1 MIEAR
6 FGLKRRP
13 FDKAIATRDLYLWP
27 GLEELQAR
35 LEMAKGARGIML
47 LTGEPGTGKTVALRR
62 FVDSLNT
69 EHYRAIYL
77 PLATVTVIDAYAQL
91 NRALGGEEVVR
102 SKSLLF
108 REIQAG
114 ISQLTSQGAQPVIIL
129 DEADLLRS
137 PLFDELRILLNFEM
151 DSKDPLLL
159 ILAGQPQLLAKLA
172 LRVHLPFRQRVAMRY
187 RMPPMDETHTRGYLE
202 HHLRLAGRRQ
212 KLFTDEATL
221 QLFVQSGGVPRAI
234 GNLALGAMV
243 HAAARNQDIVE
254 LDDVITTSREVS

>member
-13 FDKAIATRDLYLWP
+13 FDKAIATRDLYGWP

-35 LEMAKGARGIML
+35 LDMAKAARGIML

-62 FVDSLNT
+62 FIDSLHA
-69 EHYRAIYL
+69 EHYRPIYL

-91 NRALGGEEVVR
+91 NRALGGQEVR

-108 REIQAG
+108 REIQNG
-114 ISQLTSQGAQPVIIL
+114 IAQLTAQGTQPVIVL

-137 PLFDELRILLNFEM
+137 PLFDELRILLNFEI

-159 ILAGQPQLLAKLA
+159 ILSGQPQLLAKLA

-187 RMPPMDETHTRGYLE
+187 RMPPMDETHTRGYVE
-202 HHLRLAGRRQ
+202 HQLRLAGRRQ
-212 KLFTDEATL
+212 RLFTEEAMM
-221 QLFVQSGGVPRAI
+221 QIFVQSGGIPRAI
-234 GNLALGAMV
+234 GNLALSAMV
-243 HAAARNQDIVE
+243 HAAARGADIVE
-254 LDDVITTSREVS
+254 LDDVIAASREVA

>member
-13 FDKAIATRDLYLWP
+13 FQKSIPSRDLYTWP
-27 GLEELQAR
+27 GLQELDAR
-35 LEMAKGARGIML
+35 LEMAKQARGIML
-47 LTGEPGTGKTVALRR
+47 LTGEPGTGKTAALRR
-62 FVDSLNT
+62 FVDSLNA
-69 EHYRAIYL
+69 EHYSACYL
-77 PLATVTVIDAYAQL
+77 PLATVTVMDAYAQL
-91 NRALGGEEVVR
+91 NRALAGQDVR

-108 REIQAG
+108 REIQHG
-114 ISQLTSQGAQPVIIL
+114 IAQLTAQGKQPVVIL

-137 PLFDELRILLNFEM
+137 VLFDELRILLNFEM

-159 ILAGQPQLLAKLA
+159 VLAGQPQLLAKLA

-187 RMPPMDETHTRGYLE
+187 RMPAMDEEHTRGYVE

-212 KLFTDEATL
+212 RLFTDEAAL

-234 GNLALGAMV
+234 GNLALAAML
-243 HAAARNQDIVE
+243 HAAADSKDLVE
-254 LDDVITTSREVS
+254 LDDVVAASREVA

>member
-1 MIEAR
+1 MIETR

-13 FDKAIATRDLYLWP
+13 FDKAISSRDLFRWP
-27 GLEELQAR
+27 GLDELEAR

-62 FVDSLNT
+62 FVDSLHA
-69 EHYRAIYL
+69 EHYRPIYL

-91 NRALGGEEVVR
+91 NRALGGQEIH

-108 REIQAG
+108 REIQHG
-114 ISQLTSQGAQPVIIL
+114 IAQLTAQGTQPVIIL

-137 PLFDELRILLNFEM
+137 PVFDELRILLNFEM

-202 HHLRLAGRRQ
+202 HHLRLAGRKQR
-212 KLFTDEATL
+212 LFTDEATL
-221 QLFVQSGGVPRAI
+221 QLFVQSGGVPRTI
-234 GNLALGAMV
+234 GNLALAAMV
-243 HAAARNQDIVE
+243 HAAAQAKDLVE
-254 LDDVITTSREVS
+254 LDDLVAAAQEVLA